1 MSRSRAEM
9 IEETRG
15 KLLATA
21 RESFRRAGYAGTSM
35 DDLTAAAGLTRGALY
50 HHFGDKQGLLA
61 AVAAQIDAEMEA
73 RLQAISRDAPDAWTA
88 LRERCRAYLEMAA
101 DPEIRRIVLQ
111 DARAVLGHA
120 GAAAQEQ
127 CTASLGELLQDLMDQ
142 GAIVAAPRARS
153 PGCCMAAWPKAH
165 SGSPRTMARRAWRR
179 PCRRSICCCRACAGA
194 DRIDA
199 RGWPS
204 RQTPSSRIMRSAR
217 SVPHRPAPL
226 P

>member
-142 GAIVAAPRARS
+142 GVIVAAPPRALARMLHGGLAESAFWIAEDAWRPGRKRILDRRGRWPGAPGAGLAGARS
-153 PGCCMAAWPKAH
+153 AAAGHAPALT
-165 SGSPRTMARRAWRR
+165 GSMPVAGPRRKRHRRA
-179 PCRRSICCCRACAGA
+179 
-194 DRIDA
+194 
-199 RGWPS
+199 
-204 RQTPSSRIMRSAR
+204 
-217 SVPHRPAPL
+217 
-226 P
+226 

>member
-73 RLQAISRDAPDAWTA
+73 RLQAISREAPDAWTA

-101 DPEIRRIVLQ
+101 DPEIRQIVLQ

-127 CTASLGELLQDLMDQ
+127 CTASLAMLLQDLMDQ
-142 GAIVAAPRARS
+142 GAIAAAPPRAL
-153 PGCCMAAWPKAH
+153 
-165 SGSPRTMARRAWRR
+165 ARMLHGGLAESAFWIAEDDGPARLAQALQALDLLLQGMRR
-179 PCRRSICCCRACAGA
+179 R
-194 DRIDA
+194 
-199 RGWPS
+199 
-204 RQTPSSRIMRSAR
+204 
-217 SVPHRPAPL
+217 
-226 P
+226 